1 MIIDR
6 RCNAGLYLYYELALV
21 QAHLFGWHRL
31 LCFVQRM
38 ATGVMELQFG
48 CRREIKFG
56 RMMLQAAMA
65 SMRVQAQSPGSGWIW
80 EAQLQVSLIRA
91 SSAFCPLGSAL
102 EVWTMVASAR
112 LPFCAGFKLHLTSG
126 YELCY
131 KPRICIM
138 VYLRDACARVIFMIF
153 VLNYHA

>member
-31 LCFVQRM
+31 LCFVQR
-38 ATGVMELQFG
+38 
-48 CRREIKFG
+48 EIKFG

-80 EAQLQVSLIRA
+80 EAQLHVSLIRA